1 MLLVVAVLTL
11 LCVQVSAH
19 AQGACGCS
27 GACAVAG
34 YFKGGGAGGWSWVG
48 GLNACWND
56 VWGFQVFGL
65 LGSNGAGKTT
75 TVRATKR
82 KTPMTRVK
90 LQRKSAFN
98 KFLRAGGYDNERAA
112 ADIWTSSRG
121 GY

>member
-1 MLLVVAVLTL
+1 VCRYPRTRKAP
-11 LCVQVSAH
+11 
-19 AQGACGCS
+19 
-27 GACAVAG
+27 AVAAVHALSLG
-34 YFKGGGAGGWSWVG
+34 ISKGEVRGWSWVG

-82 KTPMTRVK
+82 QTPMTRVK

-98 KFLRAGGYDNERAA
+98 TLLRAGGYDYERAA
-112 ADIWTSSRG
+112 ADIRTSSGG